1 MAREKGVDC
10 GARERG
16 ARKRAECEVMLGE
29 RGASVGREGV
39 RIWRERE
46 SESVRRKRERVSIGR
61 VCGE

>member
-10 GARERG
+10 GTRERG
-16 ARKRAECEVMLGE
+16 ARKRSECEVMLGE

-46 SESVRRKRERVSIGR
+46 RGR
-61 VCGE
+61 V